1 MTSMVKSQKQFADTS
16 CEVEALLGVQD
27 CSHLT
32 LDLLRMQ
39 NISKHLK
46 GIVAGVNNGIRD
58 VYNIHVAPRISQD
71 WFKCI
76 SIYRLQCNF
85 NVLFVQSLNIC
96 TGL

>member
-58 VYNIHVAPRISQD
+58 VYNIHVAPRISQTGLNA
-71 WFKCI
+71 
-76 SIYRLQCNF
+76 SQYTGF
-85 NVLFVQSLNIC
+85 NVTSMYYLCNL
-96 TGL
+96 